1 MLECAM
7 NTFVALCA
15 LGAEKILGNEIKL
28 SDWQIAGGEPGRV
41 YFCADNNAL
50 YEANFRLRT
59 CDRVYLMMAKFP
71 AITFDELFEGCYKVD
86 WQDFFFKDVRV
97 VVDKVRAYKS
107 PLKSEHS
114 IQSVVQK
121 AIYTKL
127 GDVWHMRTL
136 PETGDASCVRVY
148 MERGDA
154 VILLDT
160 SGEPLHKR
168 GWRVE
173 GGTAPLRET
182 VAAAMLQA
190 TLWRRKIPLV
200 DPFCASGTIPIE
212 ATLFACNAPAGLCR
226 HFAYENLA
234 IYDHSVAQEIK
245 RQEIVKIRTDVHYDI
260 QGSDIDPVM
269 IDVAKANAE
278 AALSSVERAL
288 EGMGTSFKLVR
299 PVFTVCDFAKLKA
312 QTQERGLILC
322 NPPFGKR
329 LGERQ
334 EAEDL
339 YKKMGTLAENFF
351 GWTFAALSCRESFQE
366 CFGKKAS
373 EVKRLRAGNLNTS
386 LYIYR

>member
-1 MLECAM
+1 M

-28 SDWQIAGGEPGRV
+28 SGWQIAGGSPGRV
-41 YFCADNNAL
+41 YFRAGNPAL
-50 YEANFRLRT
+50 YEANYRLRT
-59 CDRVYLMMAKFP
+59 CDRIYLMMAKFP
-71 AITFDELFEGCYKVD
+71 ATTFDDLFEGCYGVD

-136 PETGDASCVRVY
+136 PETGATACVRVY
-148 MERGDA
+148 MERDDA

-168 GWRVE
+168 GWRTE

-190 TLWRRKIPLV
+190 TLWRRKLPLV

-212 ATLFACNAPAGLCR
+212 ATLFACNAPPGLCR
-226 HFAYENLA
+226 TFAYENLA
-234 IYDHSVAQEIK
+234 IYDRSCAQEVK
-245 RQEIVKIRTDVHYDI
+245 RQEIAKIRTDVQFNI
-260 QGSDIDPVM
+260 SGSDINPKV
-269 IDVAKANAE
+269 IAIAKANGE
-278 AALSSVERAL
+278 TALSSIERDLQSVGVNFKFARP
-288 EGMGTSFKLVR
+288 SF
-299 PVFTVCDFAKLKA
+299 FVCDFAKLTA
-312 QTQERGLILC
+312 QSQERGLILC
-322 NPPFGKR
+322 NPPFGQR
-329 LGERQ
+329 LGEKQ

-339 YKKMGTLAENFF
+339 YKKMGILAENFC
-351 GWTFAALSCRESFQE
+351 GWTLAVLSCRESFQA

-373 EVKRLRAGNLNTS
+373 EVKQLKAGNLNTS

>member
-1 MLECAM
+1 M

-15 LGAEKILGNEIKL
+15 LGDEKILGNEIKL
-28 SDWQIAGGEPGRV
+28 SGWQIAGGEPGRV
-41 YFCADNNAL
+41 YFRADNNAL
-50 YEANFRLRT
+50 YEANLRLRT

-71 AITFDELFEGCYKVD
+71 VRTFDDLFEGCYRVD

-97 VVDKVRAYKS
+97 VVDKVKAYKS

-136 PETGDASCVRVY
+136 PETGATFCVRVY

-168 GWRVE
+168 GWRQE

-190 TLWRRKIPLV
+190 TLWRRKLPLV

-212 ATLFACNAPAGLCR
+212 ASLFACNAPAGLCR

-234 IYDHSVAQEIK
+234 IYDRVCAQEIK
-245 RQEIVKIRTDVHYDI
+245 RREIAKIRTDVQFNI
-260 QGSDIDPVM
+260 AGSDIDPAM
-269 IDVAKANAE
+269 IEVAKTNCE
-278 AALSSVERAL
+278 NALSSVERAL
-288 EGMGTSFKLVR
+288 ESMGVTFKFAR
-299 PVFTVCDFAKLKA
+299 PAFSVCDFADLRGKKGD
-312 QTQERGLILC
+312 RGLILC

-339 YKKMGTLAENFF
+339 YKKMGILAENFF
-351 GWTFAALSCRESFQE
+351 GWTLAVLSCQESFQE

-373 EVKRLRAGNLNTS
+373 EVKRLRAGNLDTS

>member
-28 SDWQIAGGEPGRV
+28 SGWQIAGGSPGRV
-41 YFCADNNAL
+41 YFRAPNDAL
-50 YEANFRLRT
+50 YEANLCLRT
-59 CDRVYLMMAKFP
+59 CDRVCLMMAKFP
-71 AITFDELFEGCYKVD
+71 AVNFDELFEGCYRVD

-97 VVDKVRAYKS
+97 VIDKVRAYKS

-136 PETGDASCVRVY
+136 PETGDAACVRVY

-168 GWRVE
+168 GWRAE

-212 ATLFACNAPAGLCR
+212 ASLFACNAPAGLCR

-245 RQEIVKIRTDVHYDI
+245 RQEIAKIRTDVHYDI
-260 QGSDIDPVM
+260 QGSDIDTRM
-269 IDVAKANAE
+269 IEIAKANCE
-278 AALSSVERAL
+278 NALSSVERAL
-288 EGMGTSFKLVR
+288 KGVGTSFKLVR
-299 PVFTVCDFAKLKA
+299 PVFTVCDFADLRSK
-312 QTQERGLILC
+312 EGDRGLILC

-329 LGERQ
+329 LGEKQ

-339 YKKMGTLAENFF
+339 YKKMGILAENFC
-351 GWTFAALSCRESFQE
+351 GWTLAALSNQESFQE